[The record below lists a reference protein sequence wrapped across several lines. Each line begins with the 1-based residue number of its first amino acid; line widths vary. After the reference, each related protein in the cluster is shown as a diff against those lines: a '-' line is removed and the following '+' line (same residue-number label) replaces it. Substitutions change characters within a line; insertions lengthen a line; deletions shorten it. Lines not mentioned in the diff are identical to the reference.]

1 MSAAA
6 ALRWVKKSST
16 WTSRALGW
24 SVVTV
29 ILACALVVL
38 SLRYWVLPKIESYRE
53 DIAAA
58 VSRAANV
65 RITIGKIAA
74 DWDGI
79 RPQLKL
85 ENVAIF
91 DKTGRRALELSRV
104 ESTIAWRSLAMMQL
118 HFHAL
123 DIYHPVLVVRRD
135 ANGVFSIAGIEQK
148 DEAERGGFIEWL
160 LQQPDVEVHDAVM
173 SWTDELRKAPP
184 LQLEGVKLQIVNRGE
199 RHRFGLRATPPAE
212 LAAPIDVRGDLRG
225 RSVDRLMDWTGRFFL
240 QLDYADVPAWK
251 PWIDIP
257 VPITSGAGA
266 VRTWLKFSHHE
277 LTEAVADVRLG
288 EVKTQLRKDLPE
300 LELHAL
306 EGRLGWKALPKGFEF
321 STVRLG
327 LTAGSATLPPADFM
341 LRIAE
346 DGQGIEQAELRA
358 NALALLPLVTLAD
371 RLPLG
376 EELRKDLVT
385 LSPRGNVQD
394 VVMRWTG
401 TWPNLVQYSVRGRFE
416 ALALNRW
423 EKLPGV
429 SGLSGSIDGTDKGGT
444 LQVSGQ
450 KAGLDLPLVFG
461 AELELDTL
469 DAQAGWTRA
478 PDHVEVR
485 LTKVSFAN
493 PDVAGTVSGSY
504 RSAPAGAGEVD
515 LTGALTRAEARALPR
530 YIPITVL
537 RKARPWLERALVA
550 GQSND
555 VRFRVKG
562 KLEDFPFPKDH
573 GGVFHVTAKITGGA
587 LDYAERWPRV
597 EDMEGDLQFRGS
609 HMDFLARQA
618 TITGVRLTN
627 VQGDIPDLK
636 AVPEVLSL
644 SGEAA
649 GATADFLAFVA
660 RSPVIDMIDRFT
672 DGVQA
677 QGNGRLALTL
687 TLPLGE
693 PSGNRLAGSFEFI
706 NNNLTFERDLPPLEQ
721 ANGRIEFTEGAV
733 RVAGVSGIFLG
744 GPVTIT
750 GATQKDASVR
760 LALQG
765 RVNADNVR
773 NLAGVAWMQHL
784 RGSAEWRGAL
794 TLRKKVPDLVIE
806 SNLQGVA
813 SALPAPFGKAATDSV
828 ALRIERRYVNA
839 QQDRVSVS
847 YGDIVRAE
855 LARKTDG
862 KQTLIERAAVL
873 LGGGE
878 AGEPDRPG
886 IWVRGTMKSLD
897 LDQWLDF
904 SGREGGTA
912 YALAGADVKLGDVNI
927 FGRHFQDVALTAA
940 AQGDAMQL
948 TLAAPAIEGAATW
961 RGEGRGRLVA
971 RLKKFTLP
979 PGDPKTAAAVAQR
992 AAMKPPELPA
1002 LDVVVEQ
1009 FQLGQKQL
1017 GRLELNAVPQDRDWR
1032 IERLRIA
1039 NPDSVLNAEG
1049 MWQGWLTQ
1057 PRTHV
1062 KVQVDVSDVGNAL
1075 PRWGLPPGVRRG
1087 TAKIEGQLSWNG
1099 SPQDFDAPTLSGQ
1112 LAVEAAN
1119 GQFVKI
1125 DPGVAKL
1132 LGILSLQALPRR
1144 ITLDFRDVFSDGFV
1158 FDSITGTVKI
1168 DRGMA
1173 STENFRIEG
1182 PSARVVMSGVVDL
1195 ARETQK
1201 LHVRVTPHISESV
1214 SGAAA
1219 LLGGPVAGVAA
1230 YLAQKILRDPIE
1242 RIASFEYDVTGGWAD
1257 PQVNKTARPAPAM
1270 SESSP

>member
-1 MSAAA
+1 M
-6 ALRWVKKSST
+6 
-16 WTSRALGW
+16 
-24 SVVTV
+24 
-29 ILACALVVL
+29 
-38 SLRYWVLPKIESYRE
+38 
-53 DIAAA
+53 
-58 VSRAANV
+58 
-65 RITIGKIAA
+65 
-74 DWDGI
+74 
-79 RPQLKL
+79 
-85 ENVAIF
+85 
-91 DKTGRRALELSRV
+91 KTR
-104 ESTIAWRSLAMMQL
+104 
-118 HFHAL
+118 
-123 DIYHPVLVVRRD
+123 
-135 ANGVFSIAGIEQK
+135 
-148 DEAERGGFIEWL
+148 
-160 LQQPDVEVHDAVM
+160 
-173 SWTDELRKAPP
+173 
-184 LQLEGVKLQIVNRGE
+184 
-199 RHRFGLRATPPAE
+199 
-212 LAAPIDVRGDLRG
+212 
-225 RSVDRLMDWTGRFFL
+225 
-240 QLDYADVPAWK
+240 
-251 PWIDIP
+251 
-257 VPITSGAGA
+257 
-266 VRTWLKFSHHE
+266 
-277 LTEAVADVRLG
+277 
-288 EVKTQLRKDLPE
+288 LRKDLPE
-300 LELHAL
+300 LELQAL

-327 LTAGSATLPPADFM
+327 LTAGGATLPPADFM
-341 LRIAE
+341 LRIAA
-346 DGQGIEQAELRA
+346 DGQGNDQGELRA
-358 NALALLPLVTLAD
+358 NALTLLPLVMLAD
-371 RLPLG
+371 RLPLQ

-385 LSPRGNVQD
+385 LSPRGRVHD

-401 TWPNLVQYSVRGRFE
+401 TWPHALQYSVRGRFE
-416 ALALNRW
+416 AFAVNRW

-429 SGLSGSIDGTDKGGT
+429 SGLSGSIDGTEQGGT

-450 KAGLDLPLVFG
+450 NAGLDLPLVFG
-461 AELELDTL
+461 SALELDTL
-469 DAQAGWTRA
+469 DAQVGWTRA
-478 PDHVEVR
+478 ADHVEVR

-504 RSAPAGAGEVD
+504 RSAPEGPGEID
-515 LTGALTRAEARALPR
+515 LTGALTRAEAHSVPR

-537 RKARPWLERALVA
+537 RKARPWLERALIA

-562 KLEDFPFPKDH
+562 RLEDFPFPQDQR
-573 GGVFHVTAKITGGA
+573 GVFHVTAKISGGT
-587 LDYAERWPRV
+587 LDYADRWPRV
-597 EDMEGDLQFRGS
+597 ENMEGDLQFRGS

-618 TITGVRLTN
+618 TIFGVRLSN
-627 VQGDIPDLK
+627 VQGDIPDMK
-636 AVPEVLSL
+636 AHPEVLSL
-644 SGEAA
+644 SGEAE
-649 GATADFLAFVA
+649 GATADFLDFVA
-660 RSPVIDMIDRFT
+660 KSPVIDMIDHFT

-677 QGNGRLALTL
+677 QGTGRLALTL

-693 PSGNRLAGSFEFI
+693 PSGNKLAGSYQFI

-733 RVAGVSGIFLG
+733 RVAGVNGIFLG

-750 GATQKDASVR
+750 GATQRDASVR

-773 NLAGVAWMQHL
+773 GAGGPAWMQYL
-784 RGSAEWRGAL
+784 RGAADWRGAL

-806 SNLQGVA
+806 SNLQGVT
-813 SALPAPFGKAATDSV
+813 STLPAPFGKTAAESV
-828 ALRIERRYVNA
+828 ALRIERRYTGA
-839 QQDRVSVS
+839 QQDRVSFS

-855 LARKTDG
+855 LARKSDG
-862 KQTLIERAAVL
+862 KQTLIERAAVR

-878 AGEPDRPG
+878 PGEPDRPG
-886 IWVRGTMKSLD
+886 VWVRGTLKSLD

-904 SGREGGTA
+904 SGREGGAA
-912 YALAGADVKLGDVNI
+912 YALAGADVKFGDVNI
-927 FGRHFQDVALTAA
+927 FGRHFQDLALTAA
-940 AQGDAMQL
+940 SQGDAMQL
-948 TLAAPAIEGAATW
+948 TLAGPAIEGAATW
-961 RGEGRGRLVA
+961 RGEGRGRLSA
-971 RLKKFTLP
+971 RLKKLTLP
-979 PGDPKTAAAVAQR
+979 PADPKAVLAAGQR
-992 AAMKPPELPA
+992 AAVKPPELPA

-1062 KVQVDVSDVGNAL
+1062 NVQVDVSDIGNAL

-1087 TAKIEGQLSWNG
+1087 TAKIEGQLSWSG

-1119 GQFVKI
+1119 GQFVKLE
-1125 DPGVAKL
+1125 PGLAKL

-1144 ITLDFRDVFSDGFV
+1144 ITLDFRDVFSDGFA
-1158 FDSITGTVKI
+1158 FDSIAGTVKI

-1173 STENFRIEG
+1173 STENFRIQG

-1214 SGAAA
+1214 SVAGA

-1242 RIASFEYDVTGGWAD
+1242 QFASFEYDVTGGWAD
-1257 PQVNKTARPAPAM
+1257 PQVNKAGRTAPAM